1 MKYLIIGAGGTGGS
15 IGAFMTEAGKDVTVI
30 ARGKHLEAIQRNG
43 LKMETSCKGNY
54 TVCPMKAF
62 DMDHYNEQPDVIFN
76 CVKGYSLEDTIPFIK
91 RVAHKDTVVIPVLN
105 IYGTGGKMQELLPD
119 LLVTDGCI
127 YIAAEI
133 KEAGTIL
140 QKGDIFRVV
149 YGVRKPEEYR
159 PVLEWVA
166 EDLKDSGISGIVSD
180 NIRRDAL
187 QKFSYVSPM
196 AACGAYYDIDAGA
209 AQQEGK
215 VRDTFIALMR
225 EIDALAQAMDI
236 HFAVDI
242 VATNLEILG
251 NLSPQA
257 STSMQRDLKQGKNS
271 EMDGLIFEVV
281 RLGRQYGVNVPTY
294 EIIAEKFEFKV

>member
-15 IGAFMTEAGKDVTVI
+15 IGAFMTEAGKDVTLI
-30 ARGKHLEAIQRNG
+30 DQGMHLEAIQKNG
-43 LKMETSCKGNY
+43 LKMETTCKGNY
-54 TVCPMKAF
+54 TVCPMKAW

-76 CVKGYSLEDTIPFIK
+76 CVKGYSLEGTIPFIK
-91 RVAHKDTVVIPVLN
+91 RIAHKDTVVIPILN
-105 IYGTGGKMQELLPD
+105 IYGTGGRIQKQLPD

-127 YIAAEI
+127 YVAAEI
-133 KEAGTIL
+133 KEPGTIL

-159 PVLEWVA
+159 PVLEQVA
-166 EDLKDSGISGIVSD
+166 ADLEDSGITGIISD

-196 AACGAYYDIDAGA
+196 AACGAYYDINAGA

-225 EIDALAQAMDI
+225 EIEALAQGMDI

-242 VATNLEILG
+242 VKTNLEILD
-251 NLSPQA
+251 NLSPAA
-257 STSMQRDLKQGKNS
+257 STSMQRDLKQGNNS
-271 EMDGLIFEVV
+271 EMNGLIFEVI
-281 RLGRQYGVNVPTY
+281 RLGRQYGVPLPTY
-294 EIIAEKFEFKV
+294 EMIADKLGFKA